1 MCFLRVR
8 AHRYAVSQ
16 RLLDLLRAAFFATA
30 PPALLSLPRTSAA
43 ATELLFRNT
52 AAACKRFRDAYAQ
65 MQAPTKPGKLVHHHA
80 STWYC
85 EALPEYSS
93 TRRKRD
99 QADASCERTDPTRNP
114 H

>member
-1 MCFLRVR
+1 MGVGRVRAPPRRRRKVDIRFGPVARRAVGGLGHFMCFLRVR

-43 ATELLFRNT
+43 VIELLFRIT

-65 MQAPTKPGKLVHHHA
+65 M
-80 STWYC
+80 
-85 EALPEYSS
+85 
-93 TRRKRD
+93 
-99 QADASCERTDPTRNP
+99 
-114 H
+114 